1 MFKFINKNKNNLK
14 PGMVD
19 VPENIDDLV
28 GSLKLQSMG
37 IEIDKLTEGQYKY
50 VHGFEEGT

>member
-1 MFKFINKNKNNLK
+1 
-14 PGMVD
+14 MVD